1 MATQAEITSRIISQL
16 KTLDPSISAIIG
28 TPERKISDTVAQ
40 VLAEAQ
46 VDVNMLNGA
55 FDINAKFGSDL
66 DNMLGIFGFGR
77 QQATKATSYVEFKRA
92 TPATFDIPI
101 SAGTQLKAPAANN
114 GNDVAFITTRSVTLP
129 AGSTMVMAPVEAVV
143 SGASG
148 NVPANLITSWNQP
161 AISGIDS
168 FTNPTPSVGGVY
180 AETDSAV
187 KARFQTAGPFRNLSG
202 TKDQYLALA
211 LGTKST
217 KANVIGPISHYK
229 EYIQV
234 PSKPDNNG
242 GNGTSGSEYTT
253 SLSTNVNSKHFYD
266 DLAKFVSDDTTN
278 VPTIYNE
285 NFDFVVNGTPS
296 LKNKGDAYR
305 DYLDGTNVYP
315 SSTTSPTAYQPNVT
329 FKNVYTGS
337 DDTIKTIGLNNVL
350 LFEHYYI
357 SNASRNDYERAILN
371 CVDVYVN
378 ESDKMLATAVIPRP
392 GNDVAIQTFD
402 GSDQYSAFYYKNYR
416 RINYPTQPPIPGNIF
431 IALPHQPVVDLPDTI
446 SVAAGTFIK
455 NVHYWAVEDR
465 TSLYGTVRARNGIE
479 FSINTLAQSSQDNN
493 VGPYTGPKITD
504 YSGNQ
509 ASLILSI
516 DKTQKTIVVDSTS
529 FDKLFY
535 SGTIIIDDE
544 EITYAK
550 NASTTW
556 SSSNAYVS
564 GTLNANIDSLTTTS
578 VSIKMS
584 SGTPKSS
591 GGLLLIDNE
600 LISYTGY
607 TGSSSPYTLSN
618 VKRGVNGTTPASHTG
633 DSSGTGAT
641 MGETVIYN
649 NKYYQAKAYISA
661 NTSTVPSSSSNWNLI
676 GSVLAV
682 TTDGRGSNMT
692 IADDHTAGTSN
703 ATTPFTTQDN
713 LLSIENYIYDAN
725 IYNLQSSLEGAKQ
738 ITTDVLAHK
747 AKIRYFKP
755 DVTVMYSQGSNPSSV
770 NSSIISSLKS
780 YFDSQYFGTTIQLSD
795 ILQTIHNVAG
805 VDNVRWSKD
814 QLEAKGLLVD
824 TDYNPRNRISET
836 NVYGESPKVVLQQTK
851 ISDRTNPTTYKFY
864 LSAGVDTITN
874 LTVSGSASST
884 TAVLNSTTGLKP
896 NTEYTISSTNISGT
910 SKNISFKTGSLT
922 SSDTNLVTSGANIG
936 NYTITLSESSVASGT
951 FTNETC
957 TITTLLRGQLS
968 FDYKGQTYSIKLDNG
983 ANNGKQLTVT
993 NLNNLIGG
1001 FVTVTAQISGNENK
1015 FPTVD
1020 NPYIITYDNAS
1031 DVEPLSIVNP
1041 EYISDYAWSYN
1052 SDFILGDDELA
1063 ALPTGIVN
1071 SDGSINQE
1079 DVITI
1084 RSKAQNTWNKI

>member
-28 TPERKISDTVAQ
+28 TPERKIIDTVAQ

-66 DNMLGIFGFGR
+66 DNMLAIFGFGR
-77 QQATKATSYVEFKRA
+77 QQATKATSYVEFSRT

-114 GNDVAFITTRSVTLP
+114 GNDVAFLTTRSVTLP

-143 SGASG
+143 AGASG

-161 AISGIDS
+161 QISGIDS
-168 FTNPTPSVGGVY
+168 FTNPVASVGGVY
-180 AETDSAV
+180 AEDDSAV

-229 EYIQV
+229 EYVQV
-234 PSKPDNNG
+234 PSKPDNDG
-242 GNGTSGSEYTT
+242 GNGTSSSEYTT

-266 DLAKFVSDDTTN
+266 DLAKFVSDGTTN

-296 LKNKGDAYR
+296 LKNKGDSYR
-305 DYLDGTNVYP
+305 DYLSGTNVYP
-315 SSTTSPTAYQPNVT
+315 SSTSSPTAYQPNVT

-350 LFEHYYI
+350 LFEHYYM
-357 SNASRNDYERAILN
+357 SNASRNDYDRAILN

-392 GNDVAIQTFD
+392 GNSVAIQTFD
-402 GSDQYSAFYYKNYR
+402 GSDQYSAFYYKNYK
-416 RINYPTQPPIPGNIF
+416 RINYPTQPPVPGNIF
-431 IALPHQPVVDLPDTI
+431 IALPHQPVVDIPETI

-504 YSGNQ
+504 YTGNQ

-516 DKTQKTIVVDSTS
+516 DKTQTNIVVDSTS

-550 NASTTW
+550 NVSNTW
-556 SSSNAYVS
+556 SSSSAYVS
-564 GTLNANIDSLTTTS
+564 GTLYNTS
-578 VSIKMS
+578 GINSTDTVISITMTS
-584 SGTPKSS
+584 SNKPNSS
-591 GGLLLIDNE
+591 GGLLLIDQE

-607 TGSSSPYTLSN
+607 TNASSQYALSN
-618 VKRGVNGTTPASHTG
+618 VKRGVNGTTAAAHSTN
-633 DSSGTGAT
+633 AV
-641 MGETVIYN
+641 MGQAAIYN
-649 NKYYQAKAYISA
+649 NKYYQCILYTSSGSTNPNT
-661 NTSTVPSSSSNWNLI
+661 NTSNWKSI

-682 TTDGRGSNMT
+682 TTDGRGANMT
-692 IADDHTAGTSN
+692 IADNHTAGTSN
-703 ATTPFTTQDN
+703 VTTPFTTQDN

-747 AKIRYFKP
+747 AKVRYFKP
-755 DVTVMYSQGSNPSSV
+755 DITVMYSQGSNPSSV
-770 NSSIISSLKS
+770 NTSIISALKF

-814 QLEAKGLLVD
+814 QLESKGLLVD
-824 TDYNPRNRISET
+824 TYYDPRNRISET

-851 ISDRTNPTTYKFY
+851 ISDRINAGTYKFY
-864 LSAGVDTITN
+864 LSTGVDTITN
-874 LTVSGSASST
+874 LTVSGSATST
-884 TAVLNSTTGLKP
+884 TAVLNSTIGLKP
-896 NTEYTISSTNISGT
+896 NTEYTIVSTNVSGT
-910 SKNISFKTGSLT
+910 TKNISFKTGSLT
-922 SSDTNLVTSGANIG
+922 SSDANLVTSGASIG

-951 FTNETC
+951 FTNESC
-957 TITTLLRGQLS
+957 VITTLLRGQLS
-968 FDYKGQTYSIKLDNG
+968 FNYNGQTYSIKLDNG
-983 ANNGKQLTVT
+983 KNNGKQLTVT

-1001 FVTVTAQISGNENK
+1001 FTTVTSQISGNENK
-1015 FPTVD
+1015 FPTID
-1020 NPYIITYDNAS
+1020 NPYIITYDSVS
-1031 DVEPLSIVNP
+1031 DVEPLTIVNP

-1063 ALPTGIVN
+1063 ALPTGKVN